1 MATIKFYGNLT
12 AVNHASGV
20 YIDHA
25 NSGIGF
31 FGGDFGLSVP
41 VDSYQDTSYI
51 TNSDGTAQAQ
61 QLQNTKY
68 SSESG
73 VKFNTNNEKDNNVIP
88 NYYAPLNIRFEH
100 DEAVMVKNCQLRIF
114 DRSDITKN
122 ASGVTTKV
130 YEVRHPE
137 SVEGSNKALSH
148 RGTANHAWT
157 EFTHVVD
164 TPNEVTP
171 LSFTDSPG
179 ESGLNGNSD
188 TDQAAYNAG
197 TLDNSIPY
205 TFQGAGHQSLRHD
218 WYAALSASP
227 NEIGSKT
234 DFGLYFTVE
243 YL

>member
-1 MATIKFYGNLT
+1 
-12 AVNHASGV
+12 
-20 YIDHA
+20 
-25 NSGIGF
+25 
-31 FGGDFGLSVP
+31 
-41 VDSYQDTSYI
+41 
-51 TNSDGTAQAQ
+51 
-61 QLQNTKY
+61 
-68 SSESG
+68 
-73 VKFNTNNEKDNNVIP
+73 
-88 NYYAPLNIRFEH
+88 
-100 DEAVMVKNCQLRIF
+100 MVKNCQLRIF

-137 SVEGSNKALSH
+137 SIEGSNTALSH

-179 ESGLNGNSD
+179 ASGLNGNSD
-188 TDQAAYNAG
+188 TDQANG
-197 TLDNSIPY
+197 GLTSGIY

-234 DFGLYFTVE
+234 DFGLYFSSGVLLAFF
-243 YL
+243 YSS